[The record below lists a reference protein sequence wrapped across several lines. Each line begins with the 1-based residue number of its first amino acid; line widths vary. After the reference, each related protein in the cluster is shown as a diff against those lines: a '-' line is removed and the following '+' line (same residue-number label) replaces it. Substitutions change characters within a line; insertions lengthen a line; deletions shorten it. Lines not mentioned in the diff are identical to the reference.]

1 MAEKEE
7 KSTNTKQKLKTNPKS
22 QFEPRIVVFACNWCS
37 YPAADAAG
45 INRLQY
51 PANVRIIRTMCMG
64 RVDPGFVLKA
74 LAMGADGVLVSGCH
88 FEDCHY
94 SFGARK
100 AAEQYKKLEKIV
112 HMLGF
117 EKERIR
123 QEFIS
128 AAEFPK
134 FAKVVREMVEQVTKL
149 GPSPMEGGVPFR
161 DQNLESELIEEVAPA
176 ES

>member
-1 MAEKEE
+1 MAKR
-7 KSTNTKQKLKTNPKS
+7 KVKNDFQ
-22 QFEPRIVVFACNWCS
+22 PRIVVFACNWCS

-51 PANVRIIRTMCMG
+51 PPNVRIIRTMCMG
-64 RVDPGFVLKA
+64 RVNPAFVLKA
-74 LAMGADGVLVSGCH
+74 LEMGADGVLVSGCH

-100 AAEQYKKLEKIV
+100 AAEQYQKLEKIV
-112 HMLGF
+112 QLLGI
-117 EKERIR
+117 EKGRIR

-134 FAKVVREMVEQVTKL
+134 FVQVVHEMVEQVRKL
-149 GPSPMEGGVPFR
+149 GPNPLAKSLLPGHKEKR
-161 DQNLESELIEEVAPA
+161 EEMAVN
-176 ES
+176 

>member
-1 MAEKEE
+1 MAKK
-7 KSTNTKQKLKTNPKS
+7 KSIA
-22 QFEPRIVVFACNWCS
+22 FEPKIVVFACNWCS

-51 PANVRIIRTMCMG
+51 PPNVRIIRTMCMG
-64 RVDPGFVLKA
+64 RVHPSFVLKA
-74 LAMGADGVLVSGCH
+74 FEMGADGVLVSGCH

-94 SFGARK
+94 SFGAKR
-100 AAEQYKKLEKIV
+100 AAEQFKKLERIV
-112 HMLGF
+112 RMLGF

-134 FAKVVREMVEQVTKL
+134 FARVVNEMVAEVRKL
-149 GPSPMEGGVPFR
+149 GRSPLAQSR
-161 DQNLESELIEEVAPA
+161 DLRPVEENAGLVVINQ
-176 ES
+176 

>member
-1 MAEKEE
+1 MAEQ
-7 KSTNTKQKLKTNPKS
+7 TQKAIKNKPQPKS
-22 QFEPRIVVFACNWCS
+22 KFEPRIVVFACNWCS

-51 PANVRIIRTMCMG
+51 PASVRIIRTMCMG

-100 AAEQYKKLEKIV
+100 AAEQYIKLEKIV
-112 HMLGF
+112 HMLGI

-134 FAKVVREMVEQVTKL
+134 FAKVVREMVEQVKKI
-149 GPSPMEGGVPFR
+149 GPSPLEGGALYKDNKHAR
-161 DQNLESELIEEVAPA
+161 C
-176 ES
+176 

>member
-1 MAEKEE
+1 MPK
-7 KSTNTKQKLKTNPKS
+7 KKTNQK
-22 QFEPRIVVFACNWCS
+22 FEPRIVVFACNWCS

-45 INRLQY
+45 INRMQY
-51 PANVRIIRTMCMG
+51 PPNVRIIRTMCMG
-64 RVDPGFVLKA
+64 RVNPGHVLKA
-74 LAMGADGVLVSGCH
+74 FEMGADGVLVSGCH

-100 AAEQYKKLEKIV
+100 AAEQYKKLERIV

-117 EKERIR
+117 EKERMR

-134 FAKVVREMVEQVTKL
+134 FAQVVRDMVEQVRKL
-149 GPSPMEGGVPFR
+149 GPTPIQKSKAL
-161 DQNLESELIEEVAPA
+161 NLSKQTELSIEA
-176 ES
+176 S

>member
-1 MAEKEE
+1 MAE
-7 KSTNTKQKLKTNPKS
+7 STKKVTKDKTTTKTKT

-94 SFGARK
+94 SFGAKK
-100 AAEQYKKLEKIV
+100 AAEQYQKLEKIV
-112 HMLGF
+112 RMLGF
-117 EKERIR
+117 EDERIR

-134 FAKVVREMVEQVTKL
+134 FAKVVREMVEQVKKL
-149 GPSPMEGGVPFR
+149 GPSPLDGGVLYK
-161 DQNLESELIEEVAPA
+161 DQNLESEIIEEVAPA
-176 ES
+176 KS

>member
-1 MAEKEE
+1 MAK
-7 KSTNTKQKLKTNPKS
+7 KSTVPT
-22 QFEPRIVVFACNWCS
+22 FEPRIVVFACNWCS
-37 YPAADAAG
+37 YPAADSAG

-51 PANVRIIRTMCMG
+51 PPNIRIIRTMCMG
-64 RVDPGFVLKA
+64 RVNPGHVLKA
-74 LAMGADGVLVSGCH
+74 FEMGADGVLVSGCH

-94 SFGARK
+94 SFGARN

-117 EKERIR
+117 EKERMR

-134 FAKVVREMVEQVTKL
+134 FAQVVREMVEQVRTL
-149 GPSPMEGGVPFR
+149 GPNPLTAK
-161 DQNLESELIEEVAPA
+161 QVAPGNPA
-176 ES
+176 RKKSTRSRSKKPKQVPVDES

>member
-1 MAEKEE
+1 M
-7 KSTNTKQKLKTNPKS
+7 TKQVSKS
-22 QFEPRIVVFACNWCS
+22 NSRTTFEPRIVVFACNWCS

-112 HMLGF
+112 LMLGF

-134 FAKVVREMVEQVTKL
+134 FARVVREMVEQVRHL
-149 GPSPMEGGVPFR
+149 GPSPLYRGILNKDKNVK
-161 DQNLESELIEEVAPA
+161 SELIEEVTPV
-176 ES
+176 SP

>member
-1 MAEKEE
+1 MAK
-7 KSTNTKQKLKTNPKS
+7 KIPVKD
-22 QFEPRIVVFACNWCS
+22 FEPKIVVFACNWCS

-45 INRLQY
+45 INRMQY
-51 PANVRIIRTMCMG
+51 PPNVRIIRTMCMG
-64 RVDPGFVLKA
+64 RVNPGHVLKA
-74 LAMGADGVLVSGCH
+74 FEMGADGVLVSGCH

-100 AAEQYKKLEKIV
+100 AAEQYKKLEQIV
-112 HMLGF
+112 RMLGF

-134 FAKVVREMVEQVTKL
+134 FVKVVREMVEQVQKL
-149 GPSPMEGGVPFR
+149 GPTPLKGVRKVPSRKQVESIMESPP
-161 DQNLESELIEEVAPA
+161 S
-176 ES
+176 

>member
-1 MAEKEE
+1 MNKHKAK
-7 KSTNTKQKLKTNPKS
+7 PKPK
-22 QFEPRIVVFACNWCS
+22 FEPRIVVFACNWCS

-112 HMLGF
+112 HILGL

-134 FAKVVREMVEQVTKL
+134 FARVVREMVEQVKKL
-149 GPSPMEGGVPFR
+149 GPSPLERGVLYKDHKF
-161 DQNLESELIEEVAPA
+161 ESELIENVAPV
-176 ES
+176 EP

>member
-1 MAEKEE
+1 MARK
-7 KSTNTKQKLKTNPKS
+7 KVKNDFQ
-22 QFEPRIVVFACNWCS
+22 PRIVVFACNWCS

-51 PANVRIIRTMCMG
+51 PPNVRIIRTMCMG
-64 RVDPGFVLKA
+64 RVNPAFVLRA
-74 LAMGADGVLVSGCH
+74 LEMGADGVLVSGCH

-100 AAEQYKKLEKIV
+100 AAEQFKKLEKIV
-112 HMLGF
+112 RLLGI
-117 EKERIR
+117 EPGRIR

-134 FAKVVREMVEQVTKL
+134 FARVVNEMVEQVRKL
-149 GPSPMEGGVPFR
+149 GPNPLAQKPPRKQKEKREKVPV
-161 DQNLESELIEEVAPA
+161 S
-176 ES
+176 

>member
-1 MAEKEE
+1 VVKKGKEKKPE
-7 KSTNTKQKLKTNPKS
+7 
-22 QFEPRIVVFACNWCS
+22 FEPRIVVFACNWCS

-51 PANVRIIRTMCMG
+51 PANIRIIRTMCMG

-100 AAEQYKKLEKIV
+100 AAEQYEKLEKIV

-117 EKERIR
+117 EKERTR

-134 FAKVVREMVEQVTKL
+134 FARVIREMVKEVTKL
-149 GPSPMEGGVPFR
+149 GPSPLSGGVLYK
-161 DQNLESELIEEVAPA
+161 QEALESELIDEI
-176 ES
+176 S

>member
-1 MAEKEE
+1 MSKKET
-7 KSTNTKQKLKTNPKS
+7 SSN
-22 QFEPRIVVFACNWCS
+22 FEPRIVVFACNWCS
-37 YPAADAAG
+37 YPAADSAG
-45 INRLQY
+45 INRIQY
-51 PANVRIIRTMCMG
+51 PPNIRIIRTMCMG
-64 RVDPGFVLKA
+64 RVDPAFVLKA
-74 LAMGADGVLVSGCH
+74 LEMGADGVLVSGCH

-112 HMLGF
+112 RILGF

-134 FAKVVREMVEQVTKL
+134 FARVVHEMVDQVSKL
-149 GPSPMEGGVPFR
+149 GPNPLANTKYKKQMELTSQ
-161 DQNLESELIEEVAPA
+161 DLEIKSGYNAI
-176 ES
+176 

>member
-1 MAEKEE
+1 M
-7 KSTNTKQKLKTNPKS
+7 TKGKT
-22 QFEPRIVVFACNWCS
+22 FEPKIVVFACNWCS

-94 SFGARK
+94 SFGAKK
-100 AAEQYKKLEKIV
+100 AAEQYEKLEKIV
-112 HMLGF
+112 HLLGF
-117 EKERIR
+117 EEGRIR

-134 FAKVVREMVEQVTKL
+134 FARVVKEMVSQVKKI
-149 GPSPMEGGVPFR
+149 GPSPLAGGGLYK
-161 DQNLESELIEEVAPA
+161 NEKLESELISEIGIQT
-176 ES
+176 

>member
-1 MAEKEE
+1 M
-7 KSTNTKQKLKTNPKS
+7 TKQLAKSKPKTV
-22 QFEPRIVVFACNWCS
+22 FEPRIVVFACNWCS

-94 SFGARK
+94 SFGAKK
-100 AAEQYKKLEKIV
+100 AAEQYQKLEKIV
-112 HMLGF
+112 LMLGF
-117 EKERIR
+117 EPERIR

-134 FAKVVREMVEQVTKL
+134 FAKVVREMVEQVKKL
-149 GPSPMEGGVPFR
+149 GPSPLDGGVLHKN
-161 DQNLESELIEEVAPA
+161 QNLETEMIEEIAPA
-176 ES
+176 AP

>member
-1 MAEKEE
+1 MAEQ
-7 KSTNTKQKLKTNPKS
+7 TQKAIKNKPQPKS
-22 QFEPRIVVFACNWCS
+22 KFEPRIVVFACNWCS

-51 PANVRIIRTMCMG
+51 PASVRIIRTMCMG

-100 AAEQYKKLEKIV
+100 AAEQYIKLEKIV
-112 HMLGF
+112 HMLGI

-134 FAKVVREMVEQVTKL
+134 FAKVVREMVEQVKKI
-149 GPSPMEGGVPFR
+149 GPSPLEGGALYK
-161 DQNLESELIEEVAPA
+161 DNKLESELIEEVAPA